1 VRTLHDVRLGN
12 AAGERVSDGTATA
25 RRRLGRRR
33 RTAVGRFPRLRDRRE
48 SAVLCFARYDFT
60 DDSARS
66 RRERLTLRFV
76 HCAK

>member
-25 RRRLGRRR
+25 RRRLRRRR
-33 RTAVGRFPRLRDRRE
+33 RTAVGRFPRPRDRRE

-66 RRERLTLRFV
+66 RREHSTLRFV